1 MAQTRESKVAFFFK
15 QWGGN
20 YSKAGGRMLD
30 ERIWD
35 EMPVAWNEHKAKWTI
50 RAGSSLKKLSKNQE
64 QDNLLT
70 LT

>member
-1 MAQTRESKVAFFFK
+1 
-15 QWGGN
+15 
-20 YSKAGGRMLD
+20 MLD

-70 LT
+70 LTETKLSI